1 MYIDWK
7 KPLLF
12 LTFEHAKGSTRTSKA
27 LSASWEGISPARPRT
42 AWQDN
47 VTLWKRWNVRYEKNL
62 KIEKKKRSFVLLQS
76 KTFRWSPFAFSLIE
90 GTLSK
95 ENSKSLSCIA
105 LVEATAIDPHLVWHP
120 CYPHLANWSQCQTL
134 SHAFLAWRKTQ
145 KMFTACPE
153 PQHVLGPGKHP
164 IHTKADSYIFL
175 PHRPWHQIPCLKGK
189 RCQHRAALGTR
200 GLPCAMQWPNSA
212 DSTSHSARHQ
222 DTSQISKTLRCTG
235 LVPWPSILASGPTST
250 IVRDASDEGSYWGR
264 NSSIRQK
271 QRRHVLGIKEATAR
285 PRFTFVLLKNLIW
298 VRVLP
303 SKTGCVPR
311 AACSPVRSGIPKLQM
326 QTAE

>member
-1 MYIDWK
+1 MYIDWR

-47 VTLWKRWNVRYEKNL
+47 VTLWKLWNVRYEKNL
-62 KIEKKKRSFVLLQS
+62 KIKKKKLCPFAVKNIQMVSVRLFPNWGNFVQGELQEFVLHS
-76 KTFRWSPFAFSLIE
+76 ACWSHSNWPAFGLASLLSSPRQLKSMPNAFSCF
-90 GTLSK
+90 LSLTQDS
-95 ENSKSLSCIA
+95 ENVHSLSWA
-105 LVEATAIDPHLVWHP
+105 P
-120 CYPHLANWSQCQTL
+120 
-134 SHAFLAWRKTQ
+134 
-145 KMFTACPE
+145 ACSGTWQASNPYE
-153 PQHVLGPGKHP
+153 
-164 IHTKADSYIFL
+164 SRFL

-189 RCQHRAALGTR
+189 RRQHRAALGTR
-200 GLPCAMQWPNSA
+200 GLRCAMQWPKSA

-271 QRRHVLGIKEATAR
+271 QGRHVLGIKEVTAR

-311 AACSPVRSGIPKLQM
+311 AACSPVRSEIPKLQM